1 MSDEH
6 LLVLRGSGSSVW
18 HYPSDDDAAT
28 PACCHG
34 DGASYKQLR
43 PEIARAWY
51 EQCATCA
58 DDRSYNGGQGD
69 TALPTQVEVPT
80 HD

>member
-1 MSDEH
+1 MSDKR
-6 LLVLRGSGSSVW
+6 LLVLRGNGSSVW

-34 DGASYKQLR
+34 SDAAYKRLR
-43 PEIARAWY
+43 PAVARDWY

-58 DDRSYNGGQGD
+58 GERSYNGGQGE
-69 TALPTQVEVPT
+69 TALPTQMEVPT
-80 HD
+80 DG

>member
-1 MSDEH
+1 MSDER
-6 LLVLRGSGSSVW
+6 LLVLRGNGSSVW

-28 PACCHG
+28 PACCHS
-34 DGASYKQLR
+34 DDASYKQLR

-58 DDRSYNGGQGD
+58 GNRRFNGGQSE
-69 TALPTQVEVPT
+69 TALPTDTEVPT
-80 HD
+80 DD